1 MSRPSKYGAIAQAS
15 LWRCCSLSHTVE
27 PPVVLAQQEEIGIII
42 RVSVDELLAKMKAE
56 AEAAAAAEAEA
67 ATEFGANEDNNEEGE
82 TDEHEEL

>member
-1 MSRPSKYGAIAQAS
+1 M
-15 LWRCCSLSHTVE
+15 LV
-27 PPVVLAQQEEIGIII
+27 QQEEIGIII

-67 ATEFGANEDNNEEGE
+67 ATEFGAIEEAEDDKEDVK